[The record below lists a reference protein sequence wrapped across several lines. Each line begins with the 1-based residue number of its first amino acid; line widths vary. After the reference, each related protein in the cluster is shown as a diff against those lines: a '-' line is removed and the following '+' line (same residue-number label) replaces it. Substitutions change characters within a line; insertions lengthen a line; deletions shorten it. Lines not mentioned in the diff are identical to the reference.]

1 MHFHLPKPLHGWREF
16 AGEVAII
23 VLGVLIALG
32 MEQVAQSWHDHASAR
47 AARDAVRSEVG
58 DDLGDLRAR
67 IDTEGC
73 IEQRFDDISNYLDAA
88 SDGTV
93 PDPPTWIGRPETT
106 AMDTYRWDAAS
117 QAGRVSLFS
126 AEEQAEYSDLYGGI
140 KLIGE
145 EEAKEQELWAQ
156 LRSLEGQ
163 HHISAV
169 TGDTMRSV
177 LSQARYADW
186 EIRLFFRAD
195 TDNAKSAHIP
205 LVTDPRYPPNRS
217 VCLPIRTSRAAALNM
232 LNSKYGAP

>member
-177 LSQARYADW
+177 LSQARYTIGKFASSFAQTPTMPSQ
-186 EIRLFFRAD
+186 LTFRWSPTHD
-195 TDNAKSAHIP
+195 TRQ
-205 LVTDPRYPPNRS
+205 TDPFACPS
-217 VCLPIRTSRAAALNM
+217 EQAARRR
-232 LNSKYGAP
+232 